1 MLYAAFW
8 MRKGIAHYV
17 NRTFEL
23 CKQINWKLS
32 DGMAD
37 RKEKGSMTMEEK
49 LREIVARV
57 LELSEEQAEDLDR
70 DTDLMELGLDSMT
83 CVEVVVNLEDE
94 FGITVEEE
102 DLLVENMSTIARLE
116 ELVEKYQ

>member
-1 MLYAAFW
+1 MDDW
-8 MRKGIAHYV
+8 CYV
-17 NRTFEL
+17 NHTFEL
-23 CKQINWKLS
+23 CKQINWELS
-32 DGMAD
+32 DGTTD
-37 RKEKGSMTMEEK
+37 RKGKGSMTMEEK

-94 FGITVEEE
+94 LGITVEEE

>member
-1 MLYAAFW
+1 
-8 MRKGIAHYV
+8 
-17 NRTFEL
+17 
-23 CKQINWKLS
+23 
-32 DGMAD
+32 
-37 RKEKGSMTMEEK
+37 MEEK
-49 LREIVARV
+49 LREIVGRV
-57 LELSEEQAEDLDR
+57 LELSEEEAGDLDR
-70 DTDLMELGLDSMT
+70 DADLMELGLDSMT

>member
-1 MLYAAFW
+1 
-8 MRKGIAHYV
+8 
-17 NRTFEL
+17 
-23 CKQINWKLS
+23 
-32 DGMAD
+32 MAD

>member
-1 MLYAAFW
+1 
-8 MRKGIAHYV
+8 
-17 NRTFEL
+17 
-23 CKQINWKLS
+23 
-32 DGMAD
+32 
-37 RKEKGSMTMEEK
+37 MEEK

-57 LELSEEQAEDLDR
+57 LELSEEEAENLDR
-70 DTDLMELGLDSMT
+70 EADLMELGLDSMT

>member
-1 MLYAAFW
+1 
-8 MRKGIAHYV
+8 
-17 NRTFEL
+17 
-23 CKQINWKLS
+23 
-32 DGMAD
+32 
-37 RKEKGSMTMEEK
+37 MEEK